1 MSRVMPVGSAF
12 QFGFLPSQHCFLLK
26 YIFQFL
32 LHRGKP
38 TVSLVFPPAL
48 DHRLVSAP
56 VNQRVV
62 EAESSGFT
70 PLVSSP
76 QLVRPLR
83 NRVKFIVAH
92 SELAS

>member
-1 MSRVMPVGSAF
+1 MRVGSAF

-38 TVSLVFPPAL
+38 TVFPPAL